1 MNNNNESIGLRVLSV
16 SPSHTE
22 SNVNV
27 NSSIDVTFSSD
38 INPITLSKNIVVFE
52 DYNKIYKDISSL
64 KDYSKFSVVKGSISY
79 KDRVLV
85 YTPDKPFNINSSYIL
100 MLNDQIADIVG
111 NHLVQKL
118 VSVFYTE
125 KVASY
130 PRCEIT
136 SPKYG
141 LISESIPEFK
151 WINQKSPSY
160 VFQVAKNNS
169 FENLILND
177 VIPGN
182 EFEDEIN
189 YVPSFDAYEG
199 IYYIR
204 IKSENGEWS
213 DTHQIFI
220 KPVTDSVIAQEDT
233 PEILSYDNFLD
244 NIKEPL
250 VILEQFPNPNSINN
264 SLKTNMIYIKLQGNI
279 EESRIDFDDC
289 YIYAE
294 SLDEDHEEYTHQ
306 NIQGY
311 WSRVYDMYHDCT
323 YIIFTF
329 TNYSEETE
337 EETNTDPIQEPT
349 PNSENTPTIEPIPES
364 TPESTPNSENTQSEE
379 ITPVIEPETT
389 PITEPTETS
398 ETTTENVENNE
409 SYEP

>member
-52 DYNKIYKDISSL
+52 DYNKIYKDVSSL

-182 EFEDEIN
+182 EFEDEIS
-189 YVPSFDAYEG
+189 YIPSFDAYEG

-289 YIYAE
+289 YVYAE
-294 SLDEDHEEYTHQ
+294 SLDEDHEEYAHQ
-306 NIQGY
+306 DIQGY

-329 TNYSEETE
+329 TNYPEETE
-337 EETNTDPIQEPT
+337 EEADTDPTEEPISD
-349 PNSENTPTIEPIPES
+349 SEDTPTIEP
-364 TPESTPNSENTQSEE
+364 
-379 ITPVIEPETT
+379 
-389 PITEPTETS
+389 
-398 ETTTENVENNE
+398 ETTTENTENNE
-409 SYEP
+409 SDKP